1 MRKRLSAVG
10 ARRPARW
17 RRYVTVTTF
26 AVAILLGAS
35 SALANV
41 AGAGFTTDDPA
52 VTAACLNGPS
62 HLTPSVNCNI
72 YGAKEDVWIN
82 GGPSG
87 GQNHLSDG
95 SYFFAVLDPGG
106 QPDPNDGS
114 AKNLSSPNDAYTDR
128 TFTVSGGHVDGTYL
142 GPHLYDLT
150 GGGDASLGELIQ
162 LAPYVDTTNPGGV
175 YILAIC
181 SLGSGYPVDARDCK
195 YDAFKVKAGGCDAD
209 CGPPPAPD
217 LTGSKT
223 ANPEFT
229 REFNWTIGKS
239 VDACAVVNNVG
250 GCNIT
255 GSSKTLNY
263 TVSVSHDAGSDSGWK
278 VSGDVTVTNNATGN
292 ANLVTVSDSTD
303 VGGTCTVHTDVNQS
317 LDPAGGTLN
326 AGDTALYPYDCTFLS
341 NPGNGTNTAIV
352 SWDPNL
358 SDGSLTPDSSFP
370 ATATFSFSDPS
381 TVIHNCVDATDSY
394 AGVLGT
400 VCVGDSNPTT
410 FNYSRVVNVPHD
422 CVTVNNTATFTVQ
435 HLDSDGDDT
444 GSSSVTAKV
453 CRTPARTGALT
464 MGFWQNKNG
473 QLIISGGSSTAGVCN
488 AGTWLRTF
496 APFQD
501 LSTTATCSQVATYVY
516 NVIKAAICTST
527 SKTCNSM
534 LKAQDLATSLD
545 VYFSDPALGTN
556 KIGAP
561 SPVGLRQID
570 LTQICNMVDGS
581 GGSATCSGSY
591 QNASS
596 VFGGNSCLYVY
607 NLAQATDILRYAAGQ
622 SNVGGTTWYAQV
634 KANQVLAKNVF
645 DAINNQAAFTC

>member
-1 MRKRLSAVG
+1 MKRRRGLRRHAGLLTLVAAAAVVLFLL
-10 ARRPARW
+10 PA
-17 RRYVTVTTF
+17 
-26 AVAILLGAS
+26 AS
-35 SALANV
+35 ANV
-41 AGAGFTTDDPA
+41 AGAAFPTDDPA
-52 VTAACLNGPS
+52 VTNPCLNGPS
-62 HLTPSVNCNI
+62 HTTPSVNCNI
-72 YGAKEDVWIN
+72 YGSKDDVWIN

-128 TFTVSGGHVDGTYL
+128 TFSVSAGHVDGTYL

-162 LAPYVDTTNPGGV
+162 LAPYDDTANPGGV

-181 SLGSGYPVDARDCK
+181 SLGSGYPADPRDCK
-195 YDAFKVKAGGCDAD
+195 YDAFKVKAGGCEGD

-223 ANPEFT
+223 ANSEFT
-229 REFNWTIGKS
+229 REYNWTIGKS

-250 GCNIT
+250 GCNIN
-255 GSSKTLNY
+255 GSTKTLNY
-263 TVSVSHDAGSDSGWK
+263 TVSVSHDSGSDSGWK
-278 VSGDVTVTNNATGN
+278 VTGNITVTNNATGN
-292 ANLVTVSDSTD
+292 ANSVTVTDATD
-303 VGGTCTVHTDVNQS
+303 VGGACTVHTDVNHS
-317 LDPAGGTLN
+317 LDPSGGTLN
-326 AGDTALYPYDCTFLS
+326 AGDTALYPYDCTFSS
-341 NPGNGTNTAIV
+341 NPGSGTNTATV

-358 SDGSLTPDSSFP
+358 SDGSVTPDSSFP
-370 ATATFSFSDPS
+370 ATATFSFSGPT

-400 VCVGDSNPTT
+400 VCVGGSNPTS

-435 HLDSDGDDT
+435 DPDSDADDT
-444 GSSSVTAKV
+444 GSSSVAAKV
-453 CRTPARTGALT
+453 CRVPASTGALT

-473 QLIISGGSSTAGVCN
+473 QGIITGQAKTGTCPS
-488 AGTWLRTF
+488 GTWLRNF

-501 LSTTATCSQVATYVY
+501 LSGTATCSQVATYVY
-516 NVIKAAICTST
+516 NVIKAATCST
-527 SKTCNSM
+527 SGTCNTM

-545 VYFSDPALGTN
+545 VYFSDPALGGN
-556 KIGAP
+556 KIGAFNGKGNAQQP
-561 SPVGLRQID
+561 IGGYRID
-570 LTQICNMVDGS
+570 LTQVCNMLDGS
-581 GGSATCSGSY
+581 GGSATCSGLY

-622 SNVGGTTWYAQV
+622 SNVGGTNWYAQV